1 MISEKIYQSVFDEL
15 NKYLISDWSKLI
27 VYIEYGEESYS
38 IEFYEKNDSEY
49 IKCYDLPGV
58 SEKDMAKSFSTI
70 DKLFSIERN
79 KFSGDLW
86 TNMTMV
92 VSREGKMHID
102 FDYSDLSS
110 GTYMF
115 KKKWKEKYLDS

>member
-1 MISEKIYQSVFDEL
+1 MISEKKYQSVFDEL

-38 IEFYEKNDSEY
+38 IEFYEKNYSEY

-58 SEKDMAKSFSTI
+58 SEKDLAKSFSII
-70 DKLFSIERN
+70 DNLFSSERN

-86 TNMTMV
+86 TNMTII
-92 VSREGKMHID
+92 VSRKGKMHID
-102 FDYSDLSS
+102 FDYSDLSN

-115 KKKWKEKYLDS
+115 KKKWKEKYLD